1 MELASLVTE
10 QRNKHSMKL
19 DQMSTIE
26 ILQTINQED
35 KKVAEAVEQVL
46 GDIEV
51 AIEHTY
57 QAFSKGGRLFY
68 CGAGT
73 SGRLGFLDAS
83 ECPPTFMTSPEMV
96 QTVMAGG
103 NQAVSKALEGSEDN
117 EQQGAKDLQ
126 ARHLTADDVVIGIT
140 ASGRTPYPI
149 GALKYARE
157 VGAYT
162 VALSCN
168 EQAVISSHAD
178 CSIEVIVGPEVLT
191 GSTRLK
197 AGTAHKMILNMISTT
212 AMIKLGKVQENLMVD
227 VHASNY
233 KLMERAKRIIMEL
246 TDISYQAAEEAL
258 QAANKQVKPAIV
270 MVEAKVT
277 YEEAKQAIKE
287 SKGYVREAI
296 DYANKHY
303 TQA

>member
-10 QRNKHSMKL
+10 QRNKNSMKL

-35 KKVAEAVEQVL
+35 KKVAEAVEHVL
-46 GDIEV
+46 PDIEV
-51 AIEHTY
+51 AIEHIY

-83 ECPPTFMTSPEMV
+83 ECPPTFMTPPEMV

-103 NQAVSKALEGSEDN
+103 SQAVSKALEGSEDN

-168 EQAVISSHAD
+168 EQSAISSHAD

-258 QAANKQVKPAIV
+258 EAANRQVKPAIV
-270 MVEAKVT
+270 MVESEVT

-296 DYANKHY
+296 DYANEHY